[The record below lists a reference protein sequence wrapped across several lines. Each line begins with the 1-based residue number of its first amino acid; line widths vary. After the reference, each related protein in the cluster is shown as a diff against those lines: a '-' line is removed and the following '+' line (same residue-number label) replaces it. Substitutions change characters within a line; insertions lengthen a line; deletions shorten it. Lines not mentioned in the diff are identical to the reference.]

1 MRKTNS
7 FEKLNKISKD
17 NKGSVM
23 ITVLVAFLFVAV
35 LASII
40 LATVTV
46 NFKMRSIDRRTKD
59 EFYYAEKALNDL
71 YNGIGQECSEIMGE
85 TYNDVLSKYKK
96 SDDSTYMD
104 EEEAYKS
111 FKKAFV
117 TAFYKDIASNQ
128 ADKFS
133 AYVVKDTSK
142 KGSSDKASRAIVK
155 NYGTIKY
162 YNNSSRS
169 ESYTILSESDVSI
182 EKVGLIVIEGVKV
195 QSNPDA
201 KENVGYISEINT
213 DIVVEVPR
221 VSFFTTNNRAY
232 DYAILAN
239 DGIEL
244 KSNAIVKANGNVYG
258 GTLPFTKIAKNVS
271 SYKKAADYG
280 GITLN
285 DNSKFEI
292 NDAAYVVS
300 GGDITLNGGEF
311 SINQKNTMLN
321 NQIWFENIEVNK
333 PSVIKVNGDLFAAD
347 DLQINSGADGSTVVI
362 KGSYYVYNDGEQQM
376 TGAGGTEKLTTK
388 KAIITSLNDYE
399 KASDDKASADK
410 ASADKD
416 NISSRSSAIV
426 INAKEAKVDM
436 SELKTLLLCGN
447 AFINHMSKDKI
458 EPGSDIKSNRL
469 AETPPKTDYL
479 KLIINA
485 GKISDASVPESVALK
500 MTQDIILM
508 PTEFLKD
515 ANPRISNP
523 RICESR
529 DSDPFVSDEIPKRIP
544 SDWFGLSYIDPIKP
558 YTYVKLDADNSAMIY
573 AYCYLNFKDDE
584 SKTAYVK
591 AVIDGADTGA
601 QPTAYDIKTEMLDRM
616 EAYKDKLT
624 IKVGNASTRLY
635 ANGAVLNYEGN
646 NLTVTDPSSYTDS
659 NAFTSYSANLYK
671 RYRMLDT
678 YLDSMADVPL
688 SATDTKNIHKQD
700 LEDDADK
707 LPAGRFFWLWGLEN
721 AAGGAGTIKAAD
733 DTKAQEEL
741 KEFGSNFVY
750 IKSSSEVDLAS
761 ELTGTNPHK
770 AFVIVDGDAK
780 VSSDLTIQGFL
791 VCTGKLTIKDGKKL
805 NVTYDSTLLNKR
817 IEKELKKLID
827 NGGFHDDETAPGSNT
842 QMKNLLIY
850 YLLNEGR
857 SFYGGGGTYK
867 LPAKVDELTNAKMKD
882 HPDYR
887 EYKFIEGT
895 TSNSSLDLNTD
906 YINFVYFEN
915 WKKGQR

>member
-7 FEKLNKISKD
+7 FEKLNIISKD

-117 TAFYKDIASNQ
+117 TAFYKDIAQNQ

-133 AYVVKDTSK
+133 AYVVKDTTK
-142 KGSSDKASRAIVK
+142 KGSSDKASRAIIK
-155 NYGTIKY
+155 SYGTIKY

-169 ESYTILSESDVSI
+169 ESYTISSESDVNI

-201 KENVGYISEINT
+201 NENVGYISEINT

-244 KSNAIVKANGNVYG
+244 ESNAIIKANGNVYG
-258 GTLPFTKIAKNVS
+258 GTLPFTEIADNVS

-311 SINQKNTMLN
+311 SLNQNNTMLN
-321 NQIWFENIEVNK
+321 NQIWFENIEVNE

-347 DLQINSGADGSTVVI
+347 DLQINSGADGSTVII
-362 KGSYYVYNDGEQQM
+362 KGSYYGYNDGKQQM
-376 TGAGGTEKLTTK
+376 TGAGGTKKLTTK

-399 KASDDKASADK
+399 KASADY
-410 ASADKD
+410 D
-416 NISSRSSAIV
+416 NISSRSSSIV
-426 INAKEAKVDM
+426 INAKQANVDM
-436 SELKTLLLCGN
+436 SDLKTLLLCGN

-515 ANPRISNP
+515 TNP
-523 RICESR
+523 RICESGS
-529 DSDPFVSDEIPKRIP
+529 SDPFQADAVSIP

-573 AYCYLNFKDDE
+573 AYCYLNFKDDK

-827 NGGFHDDETAPGSNT
+827 NGGFHDETAPGSNT

-857 SFYGGGGTYK
+857 SFYGGGSTYK
-867 LPAKVDELTNAKMKD
+867 LPAKVDELSNAKMKD

>member
-117 TAFYKDIASNQ
+117 TAFYKDIALNQ

-169 ESYTILSESDVSI
+169 ESYTISSESDVNI

-244 KSNAIVKANGNVYG
+244 ESNAIIKANGNVYG
-258 GTLPFTKIAKNVS
+258 GTLPFTEIADNVS

-347 DLQINSGADGSTVVI
+347 DLQINSGADGATTVNI
-362 KGSYYVYNDGEQQM
+362 KGSYYGYNDGARQM
-376 TGAGGTEKLTTK
+376 TGEAGTKKLTTK
-388 KAIITSLNDYE
+388 KAIITSRNDYE
-399 KASDDKASADK
+399 KASADN
-410 ASADKD
+410 D
-416 NISSRSSAIV
+416 NISSRSSSIV
-426 INAKEAKVDM
+426 INAKQANVDM
-436 SELKTLLLCGN
+436 SDLKTLLLCGN

-458 EPGSDIKSNRL
+458 EPGSAIKNNR
-469 AETPPKTDYL
+469 KTEYL
-479 KLIINA
+479 DLIIDA

-515 ANPRISNP
+515 ANPRI
-523 RICESR
+523 CEAGN
-529 DSDPFVSDEIPKRIP
+529 SDPFKSDAIPTRIP
-544 SDWFGLSYIDPIKP
+544 SDWFGSKYIDSEKP

-827 NGGFHDDETAPGSNT
+827 NGGFHDETAPGSNT

-850 YLLNEGR
+850 YLLNESR
-857 SFYGGGGTYK
+857 SFYGSDDTYK
-867 LPAKVDELTNAKMKD
+867 LPAKVDELTNDKMKD
-882 HPDYR
+882 NPDYR
-887 EYKFIEGT
+887 EYKFSEGT

>member
-1 MRKTNS
+1 MSTTTS

-117 TAFYKDIASNQ
+117 TAFYKDIALKQ

-169 ESYTILSESDVSI
+169 ESYTISSESDVNI
-182 EKVGLIVIEGVKV
+182 EKIGFIVIEGVKV

-244 KSNAIVKANGNVYG
+244 ESNAIVKANGNVYG
-258 GTLPFTKIAKNVS
+258 GTLPFTEIADNVS

-311 SINQKNTMLN
+311 SINQNNTMLN
-321 NQIWFENIEVNK
+321 NQIWFENIEVNS
-333 PSVIKVNGDLFAAD
+333 PSVINVNGDLFAAD
-347 DLQINSGADGSTVVI
+347 DLQINSGADGATTVNI
-362 KGSYYVYNDGEQQM
+362 KGSYYGYNDGARQM
-376 TGAGGTEKLTTK
+376 TGEGGTNKLTTK
-388 KAIITSLNDYE
+388 KAIITSLHDYE
-399 KASDDKASADK
+399 KASADN
-410 ASADKD
+410 D
-416 NISSRSSAIV
+416 NISSRPSSIV
-426 INAKEAKVDM
+426 INAKQANVDM
-436 SELKTLLLCGN
+436 SDLKTLLLCGN

-485 GKISDASVPESVALK
+485 GKISDVSVPESVALK

-515 ANPRISNP
+515 TNP
-523 RICESR
+523 RICEAGNA
-529 DSDPFVSDEIPKRIP
+529 DPFISDAVSIP
-544 SDWFGLSYIDPIKP
+544 SDWFGYSYIDPANP
-558 YTYVKLDADNSAMIY
+558 YTYVKLDADNSAKIY

-635 ANGAVLNYEGN
+635 ANGAVLNYDGN
-646 NLTVTDPSSYTDS
+646 NLTVTDPSKYTDS

-688 SATDTKNIHKQD
+688 SATDNKNIDKQD
-700 LEDDADK
+700 IEDDADK

-761 ELTGTNPHK
+761 KLTGTNPHK
-770 AFVIVDGDAK
+770 AFVIVEGDAK

-827 NGGFHDDETAPGSNT
+827 NGGFHDETAPGSNT

-857 SFYGGGGTYK
+857 SFYGGGSTYN

-906 YINFVYFEN
+906 YINIVYFEN

>member
-117 TAFYKDIASNQ
+117 TAFYKDIAQNQ

-133 AYVVKDTSK
+133 AYVVKDTTK
-142 KGSSDKASRAIVK
+142 KGSSDKASRAIIK
-155 NYGTIKY
+155 SYGTIKY

-169 ESYTILSESDVSI
+169 ESYTISSESDANI

-201 KENVGYISEINT
+201 NENVGYISEINT

-244 KSNAIVKANGNVYG
+244 ESNAIVKANGNVYG
-258 GTLPFTKIAKNVS
+258 GTLPFTEIADNVS

-311 SINQKNTMLN
+311 SINQNNTMLN
-321 NQIWFENIEVNK
+321 NQIWFENIEVNE

-347 DLQINSGADGSTVVI
+347 DLQINSGADGSTVII
-362 KGSYYVYNDGEQQM
+362 KGSYYGYNDGKQQM
-376 TGAGGTEKLTTK
+376 TGAGGTKKLTTK

-399 KASDDKASADK
+399 KASADY
-410 ASADKD
+410 D
-416 NISSRSSAIV
+416 NISSRSSSIV
-426 INAKEAKVDM
+426 INAKQANVDM
-436 SELKTLLLCGN
+436 SDLKTLLLCGN

-479 KLIINA
+479 KLIIDA

-515 ANPRISNP
+515 TNP
-523 RICESR
+523 RICESGS
-529 DSDPFVSDEIPKRIP
+529 SDPFQADAVSIP
-544 SDWFGLSYIDPIKP
+544 SDWFGLSYIDPAKP

-827 NGGFHDDETAPGSNT
+827 NGGFHDETAPGSNT

-857 SFYGGGGTYK
+857 SFYGGGSTYK
-867 LPAKVDELTNAKMKD
+867 LPAKVDELSNAKMKD

>member
-117 TAFYKDIASNQ
+117 TAFYKDIAQNQ

-133 AYVVKDTSK
+133 AYVVKDTTK
-142 KGSSDKASRAIVK
+142 KGSSDKASRAIIK
-155 NYGTIKY
+155 SYGTIKY

-169 ESYTILSESDVSI
+169 ESYTISSESDVNI

-201 KENVGYISEINT
+201 SENVGYISEINT

-244 KSNAIVKANGNVYG
+244 ESNAIIKANGNVYG
-258 GTLPFTKIAKNVS
+258 GTLPFTEIAGNAGSYS
-271 SYKKAADYG
+271 SASDYG

-285 DNSKFEI
+285 ENSELEI

-311 SINQKNTMLN
+311 SLNQNNTMLN
-321 NQIWFENIEVNK
+321 NQIWFENIEVNE

-347 DLQINSGADGSTVVI
+347 DLQINSGADGSTVII
-362 KGSYYVYNDGEQQM
+362 KGSYYGYNDGARQM
-376 TGAGGTEKLTTK
+376 TGAGGTKKLTTK

-399 KASDDKASADK
+399 KASADY
-410 ASADKD
+410 D
-416 NISSRSSAIV
+416 NISSRSSSIV
-426 INAKEAKVDM
+426 INAKQANVDM
-436 SELKTLLLCGN
+436 SDLKTLLLCGN

-508 PTEFLKD
+508 PTQFLKD
-515 ANPRISNP
+515 TNP
-523 RICESR
+523 RICESGS
-529 DSDPFVSDEIPKRIP
+529 SDPFQADAVSIP

-827 NGGFHDDETAPGSNT
+827 NGGFHDETAPGSNT

-857 SFYGGGGTYK
+857 SFYGGGSTYK

>member
-117 TAFYKDIASNQ
+117 TAFYKDIAQNQ

-133 AYVVKDTSK
+133 AYVVKDTTK
-142 KGSSDKASRAIVK
+142 KGSSDKASRAIIK
-155 NYGTIKY
+155 SYGTIKY

-169 ESYTILSESDVSI
+169 ESYTISSESDVNI

-201 KENVGYISEINT
+201 SENVGYISEINT

-244 KSNAIVKANGNVYG
+244 ESNAIIKANGNVYG
-258 GTLPFTKIAKNVS
+258 GTLPFTEIAGNAGSYS
-271 SYKKAADYG
+271 SASDYG

-285 DNSKFEI
+285 ENSELEI

-311 SINQKNTMLN
+311 SLNQNNTMLN
-321 NQIWFENIEVNK
+321 NQIWFENIEVNE

-347 DLQINSGADGSTVVI
+347 DLQINSGADGSTVII
-362 KGSYYVYNDGEQQM
+362 KGSYYGYNDGKQQM
-376 TGAGGTEKLTTK
+376 TGAGGTKKLTTK

-399 KASDDKASADK
+399 KASADY
-410 ASADKD
+410 D
-416 NISSRSSAIV
+416 NISSRSSSIV
-426 INAKEAKVDM
+426 INAKQANVDM
-436 SELKTLLLCGN
+436 SDLKTLLLCGN

-508 PTEFLKD
+508 PTQFLKD
-515 ANPRISNP
+515 TNP
-523 RICESR
+523 RICESGS
-529 DSDPFVSDEIPKRIP
+529 SDPFQADAVSIP
-544 SDWFGLSYIDPIKP
+544 SDWFGLSYIDPAKP

-827 NGGFHDDETAPGSNT
+827 NGGFHDETAPGSNT

-867 LPAKVDELTNAKMKD
+867 LPAKVDELSNAKMKD

>member
-1 MRKTNS
+1 MRRTNS

-117 TAFYKDIASNQ
+117 TAFYKDIASKQ

-169 ESYTILSESDVSI
+169 ESYTISSESDVNI
-182 EKVGLIVIEGVKV
+182 EKIGFIVIEGVKV

-201 KENVGYISEINT
+201 NENVGYISEINT

-244 KSNAIVKANGNVYG
+244 ESNAIIKANGNVYG
-258 GTLPFTKIAKNVS
+258 GTLPFTEIADNVS

-300 GGDITLNGGEF
+300 GGDITLNGGEL

-321 NQIWFENIEVNK
+321 NQIWFENIEVNS
-333 PSVIKVNGDLFAAD
+333 PSVINVNGDLFAAD
-347 DLQINSGADGSTVVI
+347 DLQINSGADGSTVII
-362 KGSYYVYNDGEQQM
+362 KGSYYGYNDGKQQM
-376 TGAGGTEKLTTK
+376 TGVGGTNKLTTK
-388 KAIITSLNDYE
+388 KAIITSRNDYE
-399 KASDDKASADK
+399 KASADN
-410 ASADKD
+410 D

-458 EPGSDIKSNRL
+458 EPGSDIQNNRK

-515 ANPRISNP
+515 ANPRI
-523 RICESR
+523 CESGDSV
-529 DSDPFVSDEIPKRIP
+529 DSDPFKSDKISIPP
-544 SDWFGLSYIDPIKP
+544 NWFGYSYIDSTKP

-573 AYCYLNFKDDE
+573 AYCYLNFKDDK
-584 SKTAYVK
+584 SKTEYVK
-591 AVIDGADTGA
+591 AVIDSTDTGADTGA

-635 ANGAVLNYEGN
+635 ANSAVLNYEKN
-646 NLTVTDPSSYTDS
+646 NLTVTDPSTYTDS

-688 SATDTKNIHKQD
+688 SATDNKNIDKQD

-707 LPAGRFFWLWGLEN
+707 LPAGRFFWLWGLQN
-721 AAGGAGTIKAAD
+721 ASGGAGTIKAAD
-733 DTKAQEEL
+733 ATKAQEEL

-780 VSSDLTIQGFL
+780 VSSKLTIQGFL
-791 VCTGKLTIKDGKKL
+791 VCTGKLTIEDEL

-827 NGGFHDDETAPGSNT
+827 NGGFNDE
-842 QMKNLLIY
+842 MKNLLIY
-850 YLLNEGR
+850 YLLNESR
-857 SFYGGGGTYK
+857 SFYGGGDTYK
-867 LPAKVDELTNAKMKD
+867 LPAKVNDLTNDKMKD
-882 HPDYR
+882 NPDYR
-887 EYKFIEGT
+887 AYKFNKGT

>member
-1 MRKTNS
+1 MRKTPS
-7 FEKLNKISKD
+7 FGKSNTIIKD

-85 TYNDVLSKYKK
+85 TYNAVLSKYKK
-96 SDDSTYMD
+96 SDDSTYQD

-117 TAFYKDIASNQ
+117 TAFYKDIADKKE
-128 ADKFS
+128 DKFS
-133 AYVVKDTSK
+133 AYVVKDTTK
-142 KGSSDKASRAIVK
+142 KGSSDKASRAIIK
-155 NYGTIKY
+155 SYGTIKY

-169 ESYTILSESDVSI
+169 ESYSISSESDDKI

-201 KENVGYISEINT
+201 SENVGYISEINT

-244 KSNAIVKANGNVYG
+244 ESNASLIARGNVYG
-258 GTLPFTKIAKNVS
+258 GTTPFKKISDNAS
-271 SYKKAADYG
+271 SYSSASDYG

-285 DNSKFEI
+285 KDSTLVI

-300 GGDITLNGGEF
+300 GGDITLNGGTLK
-311 SINQKNTMLN
+311 INQDNTMLN
-321 NQIWFENIEVNK
+321 NQIWFENIEINSPSQVN
-333 PSVIKVNGDLFAAD
+333 INGDLFAAD
-347 DLQINSGADGSTVVI
+347 DLQINSTANGTNVTI
-362 KGSYYVYNDGEQQM
+362 KGSYYGYNDGLCQM
-376 TGAGGTEKLTTK
+376 TGEGSLTKLTTK
-388 KAIITSLNDYE
+388 KAIITSLSDYE
-399 KASDDKASADK
+399 KASAD
-410 ASADKD
+410 SD
-416 NISSRSSAIV
+416 NTASRSSSIV
-426 INAKEAKVDM
+426 INANKANVDM
-436 SELKTLLLCGN
+436 ENLKTLLLCGN
-447 AFINHMSKDKI
+447 AFINHESKKKI
-458 EPGSDIKSNRL
+458 EPGKDIKS
-469 AETPPKTDYL
+469 EYL
-479 KLIINA
+479 DLIINA

-508 PTEFLKD
+508 PTEFLKHT
-515 ANPRISNP
+515 NP
-523 RICESR
+523 RICVAGS
-529 DSDPFVSDEIPKRIP
+529 DDPFAADPVSIP
-544 SDWFGLSYIDPIKP
+544 SGWFGKAYLDPDEP
-558 YTYVKLDADNSAMIY
+558 YTYVKLSADSSMIY
-573 AYCYLNFKDDE
+573 AYCYLNFKDDAA
-584 SKTAYVK
+584 KAAYVN
-591 AVIDGADTGA
+591 AVVEGADTGKEPE
-601 QPTAYDIKTEMLDRM
+601 PTAADIKTEMLGRM
-616 EAYKDKLT
+616 DVYKDQLSV
-624 IKVGNASTRLY
+624 KVGKTDTRLY
-635 ANGAVLNYEGN
+635 ANGAVLNYERN
-646 NLTVTDPSSYTDS
+646 NLSVTDPSSYTNS
-659 NAFTSYSANLYK
+659 GAFASYSANLYK

-688 SATDTKNIHKQD
+688 SATDTKNIDKQD
-700 LEDDADK
+700 FEDDAGK
-707 LPAGRFFWLWGLEN
+707 LPAGRFFWLWGMDK
-721 AAGGAGTIKAAD
+721 AVGGSGSIKAAD
-733 DTKAQEEL
+733 ADAEKQ
-741 KEFGSNFVY
+741 EFGSNFIYV
-750 IKSSSEVDLAS
+750 KSESEVDLAS
-761 ELTGTNPHK
+761 ELSGSNPHR
-770 AFVIVDGDAK
+770 AFVIIDGDAK
-780 VSSDLTIQGFL
+780 VTSDVTIQGFL
-791 VCTGKLTIKDGKKL
+791 VCTGKLTVKKGKEL
-805 NVTYDSTLLNKR
+805 SVTYDSTLLNKR

-827 NGGFHDDETAPGSNT
+827 NAGFHDGTAPDENT
-842 QMKNLLIY
+842 AMKNLLIY

-857 SFYGGGGTYK
+857 SFYGGGSTYK
-867 LPAKVDELTNAKMKD
+867 LPCKIDDLTNAKMKD

-906 YINFVYFEN
+906 YSNFVYFEN

>member
-117 TAFYKDIASNQ
+117 TAFYKDIAQNQ

-133 AYVVKDTSK
+133 AYVVKDTTK
-142 KGSSDKASRAIVK
+142 KGSSDKASRAIIK
-155 NYGTIKY
+155 SYGTIKY

-169 ESYTILSESDVSI
+169 ESYTISSESDVNI

-201 KENVGYISEINT
+201 SENVGYISEINT

-244 KSNAIVKANGNVYG
+244 ESNAIIKANGNVYG
-258 GTLPFTKIAKNVS
+258 GTLPFTEIAGNAGSYS
-271 SYKKAADYG
+271 SASDYG

-285 DNSKFEI
+285 ENSELEI

-311 SINQKNTMLN
+311 SLNQNNTMLN
-321 NQIWFENIEVNK
+321 NQIWFENIEVNE

-347 DLQINSGADGSTVVI
+347 DLQINSGADGATTVNI
-362 KGSYYVYNDGEQQM
+362 KGSYYGYNDGARQM
-376 TGAGGTEKLTTK
+376 TGEAGTKKLTTK
-388 KAIITSLNDYE
+388 KAIITSRNDYE
-399 KASDDKASADK
+399 KASLDS
-410 ASADKD
+410 D
-416 NISSRSSAIV
+416 NTASRSSSIV
-426 INAKEAKVDM
+426 INAKQANVDM
-436 SELKTLLLCGN
+436 SDLKTLLLCGN

-479 KLIINA
+479 KLIIDA

-544 SDWFGLSYIDPIKP
+544 SDWFGSKYIDPKKP

-733 DTKAQEEL
+733 ATKAQEEL

-827 NGGFHDDETAPGSNT
+827 NGGFNDE
-842 QMKNLLIY
+842 MKNLLIY
-850 YLLNEGR
+850 YLLNESR
-857 SFYGGGGTYK
+857 SFYGGGDTYK
-867 LPAKVDELTNAKMKD
+867 LPAKVNDLTNDKMKD
-882 HPDYR
+882 NPDYR
-887 EYKFIEGT
+887 AYKFNKGT

>member
-7 FEKLNKISKD
+7 FEKLNIISKD

-96 SDDSTYMD
+96 SDDSTYKD

-133 AYVVKDTSK
+133 AYVVKDTTK

-169 ESYTILSESDVSI
+169 ESYTISSESDVNI
-182 EKVGLIVIEGVKV
+182 EKIGFIVIEGVKV

-201 KENVGYISEINT
+201 NENVGYISEINT

-244 KSNAIVKANGNVYG
+244 ESNAIVKANGNVYG
-258 GTLPFTKIAKNVS
+258 GTLPFTEIADNVS

-311 SINQKNTMLN
+311 SLNQNNTMLN
-321 NQIWFENIEVNK
+321 NQIWFENIEVNE

-347 DLQINSGADGSTVVI
+347 DLQINSGADGSTVII
-362 KGSYYVYNDGEQQM
+362 KGSYYGYNDGKQQM
-376 TGAGGTEKLTTK
+376 TGAGGTKKLTTK

-399 KASDDKASADK
+399 KASADY
-410 ASADKD
+410 D
-416 NISSRSSAIV
+416 NISSRSSSIV
-426 INAKEAKVDM
+426 INAKQANVDM
-436 SELKTLLLCGN
+436 SDLKTLLLCGN

-508 PTEFLKD
+508 PTQFLKD
-515 ANPRISNP
+515 TNP
-523 RICESR
+523 RICESGS
-529 DSDPFVSDEIPKRIP
+529 SDPFQADAVSIP
-544 SDWFGLSYIDPIKP
+544 SDWFGLSYIDPAKP

-761 ELTGTNPHK
+761 ELTGANPHK

-827 NGGFHDDETAPGSNT
+827 NGGFHDETAPGSNT

>member
-117 TAFYKDIASNQ
+117 TAFYKDIAQNQ

-169 ESYTILSESDVSI
+169 ESYTISSESDANI

-201 KENVGYISEINT
+201 NENVGYISEINT

-244 KSNAIVKANGNVYG
+244 ESNAIVKANGNVYG
-258 GTLPFTKIAKNVS
+258 GTLPFTEIADNVS
-271 SYKKAADYG
+271 SYEKAADYG

-300 GGDITLNGGEF
+300 GGDITLNGGEL
-311 SINQKNTMLN
+311 SINQNNTMLN
-321 NQIWFENIEVNK
+321 NQIWFENIEVNS
-333 PSVIKVNGDLFAAD
+333 PSEIKVNGDLFAAD
-347 DLQINSGADGSTVVI
+347 DLQINSGADGSTVII
-362 KGSYYVYNDGEQQM
+362 KGSYYGYNDGKQQM
-376 TGAGGTEKLTTK
+376 TGEGGTK
-388 KAIITSLNDYE
+388 
-399 KASDDKASADK
+399 KASADY
-410 ASADKD
+410 D

-458 EPGSDIKSNRL
+458 EPGSDIQNNRK

-515 ANPRISNP
+515 ANPRI
-523 RICESR
+523 CESG
-529 DSDPFVSDEIPKRIP
+529 DSDPFKSDKISIPP
-544 SDWFGLSYIDPIKP
+544 NWFGYSYIDSTKP

-573 AYCYLNFKDDE
+573 AYCYLNFKDDK
-584 SKTAYVK
+584 SKTEYVK
-591 AVIDGADTGA
+591 AVIDSTDTGADTGA

-688 SATDTKNIHKQD
+688 SATDNKNIDKQD

-707 LPAGRFFWLWGLEN
+707 LPAGRFFWLWGLQN
-721 AAGGAGTIKAAD
+721 ASGGAGTIKAAD
-733 DTKAQEEL
+733 ATKAQEEL

-761 ELTGTNPHK
+761 KLTGTNPHK

-827 NGGFHDDETAPGSNT
+827 NGGFHDETAPGSNT

-857 SFYGGGGTYK
+857 SFYGGGSTYK

>member
-1 MRKTNS
+1 MRRTNS
-7 FEKLNKISKD
+7 FEKLNKIGKD

-155 NYGTIKY
+155 KYGTIKY

-169 ESYTILSESDVSI
+169 ESYTISSESDANI
-182 EKVGLIVIEGVKV
+182 EKIGFIVIEGVKV

-201 KENVGYISEINT
+201 NENVGYISEINT

-244 KSNAIVKANGNVYG
+244 ESNAIVKANGNVYG
-258 GTLPFTKIAKNVS
+258 GTLPFTEIADNVS

-311 SINQKNTMLN
+311 SLNQNNTMLN

-347 DLQINSGADGSTVVI
+347 DLQINSGADGATTVNI
-362 KGSYYVYNDGEQQM
+362 KGSYYGYNDGARQM
-376 TGAGGTEKLTTK
+376 TGEAGTKKLTTK
-388 KAIITSLNDYE
+388 KAIITSRNDYE
-399 KASDDKASADK
+399 KASADN
-410 ASADKD
+410 D
-416 NISSRSSAIV
+416 NISSRSSSIV
-426 INAKEAKVDM
+426 INAKQANVDM
-436 SELKTLLLCGN
+436 SDLKTLLLCGN

-458 EPGSDIKSNRL
+458 EPGSDIQNNRK

-479 KLIINA
+479 KLIIDA

-515 ANPRISNP
+515 TNP
-523 RICESR
+523 RICESGS
-529 DSDPFVSDEIPKRIP
+529 SDPFQADAVSIP
-544 SDWFGLSYIDPIKP
+544 SDWFGLSYIDPAKP

-601 QPTAYDIKTEMLDRM
+601 QPTAYDIKSEMLDRM

-688 SATDTKNIHKQD
+688 SATDTKNIDKQD
-700 LEDDADK
+700 FEDDADK

-733 DTKAQEEL
+733 ATKAQEEL

-750 IKSSSEVDLAS
+750 IKSSSQVDLAS
-761 ELTGTNPHK
+761 ELTGANPHK

-780 VSSDLTIQGFL
+780 VSSKLTIQGFL
-791 VCTGKLTIKDGKKL
+791 VCTGKLIIEDEL

-827 NGGFHDDETAPGSNT
+827 NGGFHDETAPASNT

-850 YLLNEGR
+850 YLLNESR
-857 SFYGGGGTYK
+857 SFYGGGDTYK
-867 LPAKVDELTNAKMKD
+867 LPAKVNDLTNVEM
-882 HPDYR
+882 YR
-887 EYKFIEGT
+887 EYKFSEGT

>member
-117 TAFYKDIASNQ
+117 TAFYKDIALNQ

-133 AYVVKDTSK
+133 AYVVKDTFK

-155 NYGTIKY
+155 KYGTIKY

-169 ESYTILSESDVSI
+169 ESYTISSESDVSI
-182 EKVGLIVIEGVKV
+182 EKIGFIVIEGVKV

-201 KENVGYISEINT
+201 NENVGYISEINT

-244 KSNAIVKANGNVYG
+244 ESNAIVKANGNVYG
-258 GTLPFTKIAKNVS
+258 GTLPFTEIADNVS

-347 DLQINSGADGSTVVI
+347 DLQINSGADGSTVII
-362 KGSYYVYNDGEQQM
+362 KGSYYGYNDGKQQM
-376 TGAGGTEKLTTK
+376 TVEDDTEKLTMTTK

-399 KASDDKASADK
+399 KASADN
-410 ASADKD
+410 D

-426 INAKEAKVDM
+426 INAKKANVDM
-436 SELKTLLLCGN
+436 SDLKTLLLCGN

-458 EPGSDIKSNRL
+458 EPGSDIQNNRK

-515 ANPRISNP
+515 TNP
-523 RICESR
+523 RICEAGNA
-529 DSDPFVSDEIPKRIP
+529 DPFISDAVSIP
-544 SDWFGLSYIDPIKP
+544 SDWFGYSYIDSAKP

-591 AVIDGADTGA
+591 AVIDGADTGT
-601 QPTAYDIKTEMLDRM
+601 QPTAYDIKTQMLDRM

-721 AAGGAGTIKAAD
+721 ASGGAGTIKAAD

-827 NGGFHDDETAPGSNT
+827 NGGFHDETAPGSND

-857 SFYGGGGTYK
+857 SFYGGGDTYK
-867 LPAKVDELTNAKMKD
+867 LPAKVNDLTNEKMKD
-882 HPDYR
+882 NPDYR
-887 EYKFIEGT
+887 EYKLKKGT

>member
-117 TAFYKDIASNQ
+117 TAFYKDIALNQ

-169 ESYTILSESDVSI
+169 ESYTISSESDVNI
-182 EKVGLIVIEGVKV
+182 EKIGFIVIEGVKV

-201 KENVGYISEINT
+201 NENVGYISEINT

-244 KSNAIVKANGNVYG
+244 ESNAIVKANGNVYG
-258 GTLPFTKIAKNVS
+258 GTLPFTEIADKIEDDKN

-285 DNSKFEI
+285 NNSEFYI

-300 GGDITLNGGEF
+300 GGDITLNGGKF
-311 SINQKNTMLN
+311 FVNQDNTMLN
-321 NQIWFENIEVNK
+321 NQIWFENIEVNS
-333 PSVIKVNGDLFAAD
+333 PSEIKVNGDLFAAD
-347 DLQINSGADGSTVVI
+347 DLQINSGADGSTVII
-362 KGSYYVYNDGEQQM
+362 KGSYYGYNDGKQQM
-376 TGAGGTEKLTTK
+376 TGGGGTKKLTTK

-399 KASDDKASADK
+399 KASADN
-410 ASADKD
+410 D
-416 NISSRSSAIV
+416 NISSRSSSIV
-426 INAKEAKVDM
+426 INAKQADVDM
-436 SELKTLLLCGN
+436 SDLKTLLLCGN

-458 EPGSDIKSNRL
+458 EPGSDIQNNRK

-508 PTEFLKD
+508 PTQFLKD
-515 ANPRISNP
+515 TNP
-523 RICESR
+523 RICEAGN
-529 DSDPFVSDEIPKRIP
+529 SDPFQSDLVSIP
-544 SDWFGLSYIDPIKP
+544 SDWFGYSYIDSAKP

-601 QPTAYDIKTEMLDRM
+601 QPTAYDIKSEMLDRM

-827 NGGFHDDETAPGSNT
+827 NGGFHDETAPGSND

>member
-117 TAFYKDIASNQ
+117 TAFYKDIAQNQ

-169 ESYTILSESDVSI
+169 ESYTISSESDVII
-182 EKVGLIVIEGVKV
+182 EKIGFIVIEGVKV

-201 KENVGYISEINT
+201 NENVGYISEINT

-244 KSNAIVKANGNVYG
+244 ESNAIVKANGNVYG
-258 GTLPFTKIAKNVS
+258 GTLPFTEIADNVS

-285 DNSKFEI
+285 ENSTFEI

-300 GGDITLNGGEF
+300 GGDITLNGGEL

-333 PSVIKVNGDLFAAD
+333 PSVINVNGDLFAAD
-347 DLQINSGADGSTVVI
+347 DLQINSGADGSTAVI
-362 KGSYYVYNDGEQQM
+362 KGSYYGYNDGERQM
-376 TGAGGTEKLTTK
+376 TGEAGTKKLTTK
-388 KAIITSLNDYE
+388 KAIITSRNDYE
-399 KASDDKASADK
+399 K

-416 NISSRSSAIV
+416 NISSRSSSIV
-426 INAKEAKVDM
+426 INANQANVDM
-436 SELKTLLLCGN
+436 SDLKTLLLCGN

-515 ANPRISNP
+515 TNP
-523 RICESR
+523 RICEAGN
-529 DSDPFVSDEIPKRIP
+529 SDPFQSDSVSIP
-544 SDWFGLSYIDPIKP
+544 SDWFGYSYIDSATP

-688 SATDTKNIHKQD
+688 SATDTKNIDKQD

-707 LPAGRFFWLWGLEN
+707 LPAGRFFWLWGLKD
-721 AAGGAGTIKAAD
+721 AADGAGAIKAAD
-733 DTKAQEEL
+733 AEEEL

-750 IKSSSEVDLAS
+750 IKGSSEVDLAS
-761 ELTGTNPHK
+761 KLTGTNPHK

-827 NGGFHDDETAPGSNT
+827 NGGFNDETAPGSNT

>member
-1 MRKTNS
+1 MRRTNS

-117 TAFYKDIASNQ
+117 TAFYKDIAQNQ

-133 AYVVKDTSK
+133 AYVVKDTTK
-142 KGSSDKASRAIVK
+142 KGSSDKASRAIIK
-155 NYGTIKY
+155 SYGTIKY

-169 ESYTILSESDVSI
+169 ESYTISSESDVNI

-201 KENVGYISEINT
+201 SENVGYISEINT

-244 KSNAIVKANGNVYG
+244 ESNAIIKANGNVYG
-258 GTLPFTKIAKNVS
+258 GTLPFTEIAGNAGSYS
-271 SYKKAADYG
+271 SASDYG

-285 DNSKFEI
+285 ENSELEI

-311 SINQKNTMLN
+311 SLNQNNTMLN
-321 NQIWFENIEVNK
+321 NQIWFENIEVNE

-347 DLQINSGADGSTVVI
+347 DLQINSGADGSTVII
-362 KGSYYVYNDGEQQM
+362 KGSYYGYNDGKQQM
-376 TGAGGTEKLTTK
+376 TGAGGTKKLTTK

-399 KASDDKASADK
+399 KASADY
-410 ASADKD
+410 D
-416 NISSRSSAIV
+416 NISSRSSSIV
-426 INAKEAKVDM
+426 INAKQANVDM
-436 SELKTLLLCGN
+436 SDLKTLLLCGN

-508 PTEFLKD
+508 PTQFLKD
-515 ANPRISNP
+515 TNP
-523 RICESR
+523 RICESGS
-529 DSDPFVSDEIPKRIP
+529 SDPFQADAVSIP
-544 SDWFGLSYIDPIKP
+544 SDWFGLSYIDPAKP

-827 NGGFHDDETAPGSNT
+827 NGGFHDETAPGSNT

-857 SFYGGGGTYK
+857 SFYGGGSTYK
-867 LPAKVDELTNAKMKD
+867 LPAKVDELSNAKMKD

>member
-117 TAFYKDIASNQ
+117 TAFYKDIALNQ

-155 NYGTIKY
+155 KYGTIKY

-169 ESYTILSESDVSI
+169 ESYTISSESDVSI

-201 KENVGYISEINT
+201 NENVGYISEINT

-244 KSNAIVKANGNVYG
+244 ESNAIVKANGNVYG
-258 GTLPFTKIAKNVS
+258 GTVPFTEIAGNVS
-271 SYKKAADYG
+271 EYPNASKYG

-285 DNSKFEI
+285 NNSEFYI

-300 GGDITLNGGEF
+300 GGDITLNGGKF
-311 SINQKNTMLN
+311 SINQNNTMLN

-347 DLQINSGADGSTVVI
+347 DLQINSGADGATTVNI
-362 KGSYYVYNDGEQQM
+362 KGSYYGYNDGARQM
-376 TGAGGTEKLTTK
+376 TGEGGTKKLTTK

-399 KASDDKASADK
+399 KASADG
-410 ASADKD
+410 D
-416 NISSRSSAIV
+416 NISSRSSSIV
-426 INAKEAKVDM
+426 INAKQANVDM
-436 SELKTLLLCGN
+436 SDLKTLLLCGN

-458 EPGSDIKSNRL
+458 EPGSDIQNNRK

-515 ANPRISNP
+515 TNP
-523 RICESR
+523 RICEAGNA
-529 DSDPFVSDEIPKRIP
+529 DPFISDAVSIP
-544 SDWFGLSYIDPIKP
+544 SDWFGYSYIDSAKP

-707 LPAGRFFWLWGLEN
+707 LPAGRFFWLWGLQN
-721 AAGGAGTIKAAD
+721 ASGGAGTIKAAD

-761 ELTGTNPHK
+761 EITGTNPHK

-827 NGGFHDDETAPGSNT
+827 NGGFHDETAPGSNT

-850 YLLNEGR
+850 YLLNESR
-857 SFYGGGGTYK
+857 SFYGSGDTYK
-867 LPAKVDELTNAKMKD
+867 LPAKVDELSNAKMKD

>member
-71 YNGIGQECSEIMGE
+71 YNGLGMDCSEIMGE

-117 TAFYKDIASNQ
+117 TAFYKDIASKQ

-169 ESYTILSESDVSI
+169 ESYTISSESDVNI

-201 KENVGYISEINT
+201 SENVGYISEINT

-244 KSNAIVKANGNVYG
+244 ESNAIIKANGNVYG
-258 GTLPFTKIAKNVS
+258 GTLPFTEIAGNAGSYS
-271 SYKKAADYG
+271 SASDYG

-285 DNSKFEI
+285 ENSELEI

-311 SINQKNTMLN
+311 SLNQNNTMLN
-321 NQIWFENIEVNK
+321 NQIWFENIEVNE

-347 DLQINSGADGSTVVI
+347 DLQINSGADGSTVII
-362 KGSYYVYNDGEQQM
+362 KGSYYGYNDGARQM
-376 TGAGGTEKLTTK
+376 TGAGGTKKLTTK

-399 KASDDKASADK
+399 KASADY
-410 ASADKD
+410 D
-416 NISSRSSAIV
+416 NISSRSSSIV
-426 INAKEAKVDM
+426 INAKQANVDM
-436 SELKTLLLCGN
+436 SDLKTLLLCGN

-508 PTEFLKD
+508 PTQFLKD
-515 ANPRISNP
+515 TNP
-523 RICESR
+523 RICESGS
-529 DSDPFVSDEIPKRIP
+529 SDPFQADAVSIP
-544 SDWFGLSYIDPIKP
+544 SDWFGLSYIDPAKP

-827 NGGFHDDETAPGSNT
+827 NGGFHDETAPGFNT

-857 SFYGGGGTYK
+857 SFYGGGSTYK
-867 LPAKVDELTNAKMKD
+867 LPAKVDELSNAKMKD

>member
-117 TAFYKDIASNQ
+117 TAFYKDIALNQ

-155 NYGTIKY
+155 KYGTIKY

-169 ESYTILSESDVSI
+169 ESYTISSESDVNI

-244 KSNAIVKANGNVYG
+244 ESNAIIKANGNVYG
-258 GTLPFTKIAKNVS
+258 GTLPFTEIADNVS

-311 SINQKNTMLN
+311 SINQNNTMLN
-321 NQIWFENIEVNK
+321 NQIWFENIEVNS

-347 DLQINSGADGSTVVI
+347 DLQINSGADGATTVNI
-362 KGSYYVYNDGEQQM
+362 KGSYYGYNDGARQM
-376 TGAGGTEKLTTK
+376 TGEAGTKKLTTK
-388 KAIITSLNDYE
+388 KAIITSRNDYE
-399 KASDDKASADK
+399 KASADN
-410 ASADKD
+410 D
-416 NISSRSSAIV
+416 NISSRSSSIV
-426 INAKEAKVDM
+426 INAKQADVDM
-436 SELKTLLLCGN
+436 SDLKTLLLCGN

-508 PTEFLKD
+508 PTQFLKD
-515 ANPRISNP
+515 TNP
-523 RICESR
+523 RICEAGN
-529 DSDPFVSDEIPKRIP
+529 SDPFQSDSVSIP
-544 SDWFGLSYIDPIKP
+544 SDWFGYSYIDSAKP

-584 SKTAYVK
+584 SKAAYVK

-601 QPTAYDIKTEMLDRM
+601 QPTAYDIKSEMLDRM

-721 AAGGAGTIKAAD
+721 AAGGASTIKAAD

-761 ELTGTNPHK
+761 KLTGTNPHK

-827 NGGFHDDETAPGSNT
+827 NGGFHDETAPGSND
-842 QMKNLLIY
+842 QMKNLLTY

>member
-117 TAFYKDIASNQ
+117 TAFYKDIAQNQ

-169 ESYTILSESDVSI
+169 ESYTISSESDANI

-201 KENVGYISEINT
+201 NENVGYISEINT

-244 KSNAIVKANGNVYG
+244 ESNAIVKANGNVYG
-258 GTLPFTKIAKNVS
+258 GTLPFTEIADNVS

-311 SINQKNTMLN
+311 SLNQNNTMLN

-347 DLQINSGADGSTVVI
+347 DLQINSGADGATVII
-362 KGSYYVYNDGEQQM
+362 KGSYYGYNDGKQQM
-376 TGAGGTEKLTTK
+376 TGAGGTKKLTTK

-399 KASDDKASADK
+399 KASTDG
-410 ASADKD
+410 D
-416 NISSRSSAIV
+416 NISSRSSSIV
-426 INAKEAKVDM
+426 INAKQANVDM
-436 SELKTLLLCGN
+436 SDLKTLLLCGN

-515 ANPRISNP
+515 TNP
-523 RICESR
+523 RICESGS
-529 DSDPFVSDEIPKRIP
+529 SDPFQADAVSIP
-544 SDWFGLSYIDPIKP
+544 SDWFGLSYIDPAKP

-688 SATDTKNIHKQD
+688 SATDTKNIDKQD

-827 NGGFHDDETAPGSNT
+827 NGGFHDETAPGSNT

-857 SFYGGGGTYK
+857 SFYGGGSTYK
-867 LPAKVDELTNAKMKD
+867 LPAKVDELSNAKMKD

>member
-1 MRKTNS
+1 MRRTNS
-7 FEKLNKISKD
+7 FEKLNIISKD

-117 TAFYKDIASNQ
+117 TAFYKDIALNQ

-155 NYGTIKY
+155 KYGTIKY

-169 ESYTILSESDVSI
+169 ESYTISSESDVSI

-201 KENVGYISEINT
+201 NENVGYISEINT

-244 KSNAIVKANGNVYG
+244 ESNAIVKANGNVYG
-258 GTLPFTKIAKNVS
+258 GTLPFTEIADNVS

-311 SINQKNTMLN
+311 SINQNNTMLN

-347 DLQINSGADGSTVVI
+347 DLQINSGADGATTVNI
-362 KGSYYVYNDGEQQM
+362 KGSYYGYNDGARQM
-376 TGAGGTEKLTTK
+376 TGEAGTKKLTTK

-399 KASDDKASADK
+399 KASADN
-410 ASADKD
+410 D
-416 NISSRSSAIV
+416 NISSRSSSIV
-426 INAKEAKVDM
+426 INAKQANVDM
-436 SELKTLLLCGN
+436 SDLKTLLLCGN

-469 AETPPKTDYL
+469 AETPPKTEFL
-479 KLIINA
+479 NLIINA

-515 ANPRISNP
+515 TNP
-523 RICESR
+523 RICEAGNA
-529 DSDPFVSDEIPKRIP
+529 DPFISDAVSIP
-544 SDWFGLSYIDPIKP
+544 SDWFGYSYIDPAKP

-591 AVIDGADTGA
+591 AVIDGADTGV

-721 AAGGAGTIKAAD
+721 ASGGAGTIKAAD
-733 DTKAQEEL
+733 ATKAQEEL

-750 IKSSSEVDLAS
+750 IKSASEVDLAS
-761 ELTGTNPHK
+761 KLTGTNPHK

-827 NGGFHDDETAPGSNT
+827 NGGFHDETAPGSND

-867 LPAKVDELTNAKMKD
+867 LPAKVDELSNAKMKD

>member
-7 FEKLNKISKD
+7 FEKLNIISKD

-117 TAFYKDIASNQ
+117 TAFYKDIAQKQ
-128 ADKFS
+128 AKKFS
-133 AYVVKDTSK
+133 EYVVKDTFK

-169 ESYTILSESDVSI
+169 ESYTISSESDVSI

-195 QSNPDA
+195 QSNPVA
-201 KENVGYISEINT
+201 NENVGYISEINT

-244 KSNAIVKANGNVYG
+244 ESNAIVKANGNVYG
-258 GTLPFTKIAKNVS
+258 GTLPFTEIADNVS

-285 DNSKFEI
+285 ENSKFEI

-311 SINQKNTMLN
+311 SINQNNTMLN

-347 DLQINSGADGSTVVI
+347 DLQINSGADGATTVNI
-362 KGSYYVYNDGEQQM
+362 KGSYYGYNDGARQM
-376 TGAGGTEKLTTK
+376 TGEGGTKKLTTK

-399 KASDDKASADK
+399 KASADN
-410 ASADKD
+410 D
-416 NISSRSSAIV
+416 NISSRSSSIV
-426 INAKEAKVDM
+426 INAKQANVDM
-436 SELKTLLLCGN
+436 SDLKTLLLCGN

-515 ANPRISNP
+515 TNP
-523 RICESR
+523 RICESGS
-529 DSDPFVSDEIPKRIP
+529 SDPFQADAVSIP
-544 SDWFGLSYIDPIKP
+544 SDWFGLSYIDSAKP

>member
-7 FEKLNKISKD
+7 FEKLNIISKD

-117 TAFYKDIASNQ
+117 TAFYKDIAQNQ

-133 AYVVKDTSK
+133 AYVVKDTTK
-142 KGSSDKASRAIVK
+142 KGSSDKASRAIIK
-155 NYGTIKY
+155 SYGTIKY

-169 ESYTILSESDVSI
+169 ESYTISSESDVNI

-201 KENVGYISEINT
+201 SENVGYISEINT

-244 KSNAIVKANGNVYG
+244 ESNAIIKANGNVYG
-258 GTLPFTKIAKNVS
+258 GTLPFTEIAGNAGSYS
-271 SYKKAADYG
+271 SASDYG

-285 DNSKFEI
+285 ENSELEI

-311 SINQKNTMLN
+311 SLNQNNTMLN
-321 NQIWFENIEVNK
+321 NQIWFENIEVNE

-347 DLQINSGADGSTVVI
+347 DLQINSGADGSTVII
-362 KGSYYVYNDGEQQM
+362 KGSYYGYNDGKQQM
-376 TGAGGTEKLTTK
+376 TGAGGTKKLTTK

-399 KASDDKASADK
+399 KASADY
-410 ASADKD
+410 D
-416 NISSRSSAIV
+416 NISSRSSSIV
-426 INAKEAKVDM
+426 INAKQANVDM
-436 SELKTLLLCGN
+436 SDLKTLLLCGN

-508 PTEFLKD
+508 PTQFLKD
-515 ANPRISNP
+515 PNP
-523 RICESR
+523 RICESGS
-529 DSDPFVSDEIPKRIP
+529 SDPFQADAVSIP
-544 SDWFGLSYIDPIKP
+544 SDWFGLSYIDPAKP

-761 ELTGTNPHK
+761 ELTGANPHK

-827 NGGFHDDETAPGSNT
+827 NGGFHDETAPGSNT

>member
-1 MRKTNS
+1 MRKTPS
-7 FEKLNKISKD
+7 FGKSNTIIKD

-96 SDDSTYMD
+96 SDDSTYQD

-117 TAFYKDIASNQ
+117 TAFYKDIADKKE
-128 ADKFS
+128 DKFS
-133 AYVVKDTSK
+133 AYVVKDTTK

-169 ESYTILSESDVSI
+169 ESYTISSESDVNI

-201 KENVGYISEINT
+201 SENVGYISEINT

-244 KSNAIVKANGNVYG
+244 ESNASLIARGNVYG
-258 GTLPFTKIAKNVS
+258 GTTPFKKISDNAS
-271 SYKKAADYG
+271 SYSSASDYG

-285 DNSKFEI
+285 KDSTLVI

-300 GGDITLNGGEF
+300 GGDITLNGGTLK
-311 SINQKNTMLN
+311 INQDNTMLN
-321 NQIWFENIEVNK
+321 NQIWFENIEINSPSQVN
-333 PSVIKVNGDLFAAD
+333 INGDLFAAD
-347 DLQINSGADGSTVVI
+347 DLQINSTANGTNVTI
-362 KGSYYVYNDGEQQM
+362 KGSYYGYNDGLCQM
-376 TGAGGTEKLTTK
+376 TGEGSLTKLTTK
-388 KAIITSLNDYE
+388 KAIITSLSDYE
-399 KASDDKASADK
+399 KASAD
-410 ASADKD
+410 SD
-416 NISSRSSAIV
+416 NTASRSSSIV
-426 INAKEAKVDM
+426 INANKANVDM
-436 SELKTLLLCGN
+436 ENLKTLLLCGN
-447 AFINHMSKDKI
+447 AFINHESKKKI
-458 EPGSDIKSNRL
+458 EPGKDIKS
-469 AETPPKTDYL
+469 EYL
-479 KLIINA
+479 DLIINA

-508 PTEFLKD
+508 PTEFLKHT
-515 ANPRISNP
+515 NP
-523 RICESR
+523 RICVAGS
-529 DSDPFVSDEIPKRIP
+529 DDPFAADPVSIP
-544 SDWFGLSYIDPIKP
+544 SGWFGKAYLDPDEP
-558 YTYVKLDADNSAMIY
+558 YTYVKLSADNKAMIY
-573 AYCYLNFKDDE
+573 AYCYLNFKDDAA
-584 SKTAYVK
+584 KAAYVN
-591 AVIDGADTGA
+591 AVVEGADTGKEPE
-601 QPTAYDIKTEMLDRM
+601 PTAADIKTEMLGRM
-616 EAYKDKLT
+616 DVYKDQLSV
-624 IKVGNASTRLY
+624 KVGKTDTRLY
-635 ANGAVLNYEGN
+635 ANGAVLNYERN
-646 NLTVTDPSSYTDS
+646 NLSVTDPSSYTNS
-659 NAFTSYSANLYK
+659 GAFASYSANLYK

-678 YLDSMADVPL
+678 YLDSMADIPL

-700 LEDDADK
+700 FEDDAGK
-707 LPAGRFFWLWGLEN
+707 LPAGRFFWLWGMDK
-721 AAGGAGTIKAAD
+721 AVGGSGSIKAAD
-733 DTKAQEEL
+733 ADAEKQ
-741 KEFGSNFVY
+741 EFGSNFIYV
-750 IKSSSEVDLAS
+750 KSESEVDLAS
-761 ELTGTNPHK
+761 ELSGSNPHR
-770 AFVIVDGDAK
+770 AFVIIDGDAK
-780 VSSDLTIQGFL
+780 VTSDVTIQGFL
-791 VCTGKLTIKDGKKL
+791 VCTGKLTVKKGKEL
-805 NVTYDSTLLNKR
+805 SVTYDSTLLNKR

-827 NGGFHDDETAPGSNT
+827 NAGFHDGTAPDENT
-842 QMKNLLIY
+842 AMKNLLIY

-857 SFYGGGGTYK
+857 SFYGGGSTYK
-867 LPAKVDELTNAKMKD
+867 LPCKIDDLTNAKMKD

-906 YINFVYFEN
+906 YSNFVYFEN

>member
-1 MRKTNS
+1 MRRTNS

-85 TYNDVLSKYKK
+85 AYNDVLSEYKK
-96 SDDSTYMD
+96 TDDSTYMD

-117 TAFYKDIASNQ
+117 TAFYNDIAQKQ
-128 ADKFS
+128 AKKFS

-155 NYGTIKY
+155 DYGTIRY
-162 YNNSSRS
+162 YNNSSSRN
-169 ESYTILSESDVSI
+169 EIKILSVSDEKI
-182 EKVGLIVIEGVKV
+182 EKIGCIVIEGVKV

-244 KSNAIVKANGNVYG
+244 ESNASVKANGNVYG
-258 GTLPFTKIAKNVS
+258 GTLPFTEIADNVS

-300 GGDITLNGGEF
+300 GGDITLNGEKNGGKF
-311 SINQKNTMLN
+311 FVNQNNTMLN
-321 NQIWFENIEVNK
+321 NQIWFENIEVNS
-333 PSVIKVNGDLFAAD
+333 PSEIKVNGDLFAAD
-347 DLQINSGADGSTVVI
+347 DLQINSGADGATTVNI
-362 KGSYYVYNDGEQQM
+362 KGSYYGYNDGARQM
-376 TGAGGTEKLTTK
+376 TGEAGTKKLTTK
-388 KAIITSLNDYE
+388 KAIITSRNDYE
-399 KASDDKASADK
+399 KASADN
-410 ASADKD
+410 D
-416 NISSRSSAIV
+416 NISSRSSSIV
-426 INAKEAKVDM
+426 INAKQANVDM
-436 SELKTLLLCGN
+436 SDLKTLLLCGN

-458 EPGSDIKSNRL
+458 EPGSDIQNNRK

-508 PTEFLKD
+508 PTQFLKD
-515 ANPRISNP
+515 TNP
-523 RICESR
+523 RICEAGNA
-529 DSDPFVSDEIPKRIP
+529 DPFISDAVSIP
-544 SDWFGLSYIDPIKP
+544 SDWFGYSYIDSAKP

-635 ANGAVLNYEGN
+635 ANGAVLNYEEN
-646 NLTVTDPSSYTDS
+646 NLTVTDPSTYTDS

-721 AAGGAGTIKAAD
+721 AAGGAGIIKAAD
-733 DTKAQEEL
+733 ATKAQEEL

-761 ELTGTNPHK
+761 ELTGANPHK

-827 NGGFHDDETAPGSNT
+827 NGGFHDETAPGSNT

>member
-155 NYGTIKY
+155 KYGTIKY

-169 ESYTILSESDVSI
+169 ESYTISSESDVNI
-182 EKVGLIVIEGVKV
+182 EKIGFIVIEGVKV

-201 KENVGYISEINT
+201 NENVGYISEINT

-221 VSFFTTNNRAY
+221 VNFFTTNNRAY

-244 KSNAIVKANGNVYG
+244 ESNAIVKANGNVYG
-258 GTLPFTKIAKNVS
+258 GTLPFTEIADNVS

-311 SINQKNTMLN
+311 SLNQNNTMLN

-333 PSVIKVNGDLFAAD
+333 PSVINVNGDLFAAD
-347 DLQINSGADGSTVVI
+347 DLQINSGADGATTVNI
-362 KGSYYVYNDGEQQM
+362 KGSYYGYNDGERQM
-376 TGAGGTEKLTTK
+376 TGEAGTKKLTTK
-388 KAIITSLNDYE
+388 KAIITSRNDYE
-399 KASDDKASADK
+399 KASADN
-410 ASADKD
+410 D
-416 NISSRSSAIV
+416 NISSRSSSIV
-426 INAKEAKVDM
+426 INAKQANVDM
-436 SELKTLLLCGN
+436 SDLKTLLLCGN

-515 ANPRISNP
+515 TNP
-523 RICESR
+523 RICEAGN
-529 DSDPFVSDEIPKRIP
+529 SDPFQSDSVSIP

-601 QPTAYDIKTEMLDRM
+601 QPTAYDIKSEMLDRM

-688 SATDTKNIHKQD
+688 SATDNKNIDKQD

-707 LPAGRFFWLWGLEN
+707 LPAGRFFWLWGLKD
-721 AAGGAGTIKAAD
+721 AADGAGAIKAAD
-733 DTKAQEEL
+733 AEEEL

-750 IKSSSEVDLAS
+750 IKGSSEVDLAS
-761 ELTGTNPHK
+761 KLTGTNPHK

-791 VCTGKLTIKDGKKL
+791 VCTGKLTIKDGEKL

-827 NGGFHDDETAPGSNT
+827 NGGFHDETAPGSNT

>member
-117 TAFYKDIASNQ
+117 TAFYKDIAQNQ

-133 AYVVKDTSK
+133 AYVVKDTTK
-142 KGSSDKASRAIVK
+142 KGSSDKASRAIIK
-155 NYGTIKY
+155 SYGTIKY

-169 ESYTILSESDVSI
+169 ESYTISSESDVNI

-201 KENVGYISEINT
+201 SENVGYISEINT

-244 KSNAIVKANGNVYG
+244 ESNAIIKANGNVYG
-258 GTLPFTKIAKNVS
+258 GTLPFTEIAGNAGSYS
-271 SYKKAADYG
+271 SASDYG

-285 DNSKFEI
+285 ENSELEI

-311 SINQKNTMLN
+311 SLNQNNTMLN
-321 NQIWFENIEVNK
+321 NQIWFENIEVNE

-347 DLQINSGADGSTVVI
+347 DLQINSGADGSTVII
-362 KGSYYVYNDGEQQM
+362 KGSYYGYNDGKQQM
-376 TGAGGTEKLTTK
+376 TGAGGTKKLTTK

-399 KASDDKASADK
+399 KASADY
-410 ASADKD
+410 D
-416 NISSRSSAIV
+416 NISSRSSSIV
-426 INAKEAKVDM
+426 INAKQANVDM
-436 SELKTLLLCGN
+436 SDLKTLLLCGN

-458 EPGSDIKSNRL
+458 EPGSDIKSNRK
-469 AETPPKTDYL
+469 AEDPPKTEYL
-479 KLIINA
+479 NLIINA

-508 PTEFLKD
+508 PTQFLKD
-515 ANPRISNP
+515 TNP
-523 RICESR
+523 RICESGS
-529 DSDPFVSDEIPKRIP
+529 SDPFQADAVSIP
-544 SDWFGLSYIDPIKP
+544 SDWFGLSYIDPAKP

-761 ELTGTNPHK
+761 ELTGANPHK

-827 NGGFHDDETAPGSNT
+827 NGGFHDETAPGSNT

>member
-1 MRKTNS
+1 MRRTNS

-71 YNGIGQECSEIMGE
+71 YNGICQECSEIMGE

-117 TAFYKDIASNQ
+117 TAFYKDIAQNQ

-155 NYGTIKY
+155 KYGTIKY

-169 ESYTILSESDVSI
+169 ESYTISSESDVII
-182 EKVGLIVIEGVKV
+182 EKIGFIVIEGVKV

-201 KENVGYISEINT
+201 NENVGYISEINT

-244 KSNAIVKANGNVYG
+244 ESNAIVKANGNVYG
-258 GTLPFTKIAKNVS
+258 GTLPFTEIADNVS

-311 SINQKNTMLN
+311 SINQNNTMLN

-347 DLQINSGADGSTVVI
+347 DLQINSGADGATTVNI
-362 KGSYYVYNDGEQQM
+362 KGSYYGYNDGARQM
-376 TGAGGTEKLTTK
+376 TGEAGTKKLTTK
-388 KAIITSLNDYE
+388 KAIITSRNDYE
-399 KASDDKASADK
+399 KASADN
-410 ASADKD
+410 D
-416 NISSRSSAIV
+416 NISSRSSSIV
-426 INAKEAKVDM
+426 INAKQADVDM
-436 SELKTLLLCGN
+436 SDLKTLLLCGN

-458 EPGSDIKSNRL
+458 EPGSDIQNNRK

-515 ANPRISNP
+515 TNP
-523 RICESR
+523 RICESGS
-529 DSDPFVSDEIPKRIP
+529 SDPFQADAVSIP

-688 SATDTKNIHKQD
+688 SATDNKNIDKQD

-721 AAGGAGTIKAAD
+721 AASGTGTIKAAD

-827 NGGFHDDETAPGSNT
+827 NGGFHDETAPGSNT

-867 LPAKVDELTNAKMKD
+867 LPAKVVELTNAKMKD

>member
-117 TAFYKDIASNQ
+117 TAFYKDIALNQ
-128 ADKFS
+128 VDKFS

-169 ESYTILSESDVSI
+169 ESYTISSESDVNI
-182 EKVGLIVIEGVKV
+182 EKIGFIVIEGVKV

-244 KSNAIVKANGNVYG
+244 ESNATVKANGNVYG
-258 GTLPFTKIAKNVS
+258 GTLPFTEIADNVS

-300 GGDITLNGGEF
+300 GGDITLNGGEL

-321 NQIWFENIEVNK
+321 NQIWFENIEVNS

-347 DLQINSGADGSTVVI
+347 DLQINSGADGATTVNI
-362 KGSYYVYNDGEQQM
+362 KGSYYGYNDGARQM
-376 TGAGGTEKLTTK
+376 TGEAGTKKLTTK
-388 KAIITSLNDYE
+388 KAIITSRNDYE
-399 KASDDKASADK
+399 KASADN
-410 ASADKD
+410 D
-416 NISSRSSAIV
+416 NISSRSSSIV
-426 INAKEAKVDM
+426 INAKQANVDM
-436 SELKTLLLCGN
+436 SDLKTLLLCGN

-479 KLIINA
+479 KLIIDA

-515 ANPRISNP
+515 TNP
-523 RICESR
+523 RICEAGNA
-529 DSDPFVSDEIPKRIP
+529 DPFISDAVSIP
-544 SDWFGLSYIDPIKP
+544 SDWFGYSYIDSAKP

-601 QPTAYDIKTEMLDRM
+601 QPTAYDIKSEMLDRM

-721 AAGGAGTIKAAD
+721 AASGAGTIKAAD
-733 DTKAQEEL
+733 ATKAQEEL

-827 NGGFHDDETAPGSNT
+827 NGGFHDETAPGSNT

-857 SFYGGGGTYK
+857 SFYGGGSTYK
-867 LPAKVDELTNAKMKD
+867 LPEKMTYDEMEK

>member
-1 MRKTNS
+1 MRRTNS

-117 TAFYKDIASNQ
+117 TAFYKDIALNQ

-169 ESYTILSESDVSI
+169 ESYTISSESDVSI

-201 KENVGYISEINT
+201 NENVGYISEINT

-244 KSNAIVKANGNVYG
+244 ESNAIVKANGNVYG
-258 GTLPFTKIAKNVS
+258 GTLPFTEIADNVS
-271 SYKKAADYG
+271 KYKEAADYG

-285 DNSKFEI
+285 DNSTFEI

-300 GGDITLNGGEF
+300 GGDITLNGEKNGGKF
-311 SINQKNTMLN
+311 FVNQNNTMLN

-362 KGSYYVYNDGEQQM
+362 KGSYYGYNDGARQM
-376 TGAGGTEKLTTK
+376 TGEGGTMTTK

-399 KASDDKASADK
+399 KASLDS
-410 ASADKD
+410 D
-416 NISSRSSAIV
+416 NTASRSSSIV
-426 INAKEAKVDM
+426 INAKQANVDM
-436 SELKTLLLCGN
+436 SDLKTLLLCGN

-458 EPGSDIKSNRL
+458 EPGSDIQNNRK

-515 ANPRISNP
+515 TNP
-523 RICESR
+523 RICEAGNA
-529 DSDPFVSDEIPKRIP
+529 DPFISDAVSIP
-544 SDWFGLSYIDPIKP
+544 SDWFGYSYIDSAKP

-601 QPTAYDIKTEMLDRM
+601 QPTAYDIKSEMLDRM

-635 ANGAVLNYEGN
+635 ANGAVLNYDGS
-646 NLTVTDPSSYTDS
+646 NLTVTDPSKYTDS

-688 SATDTKNIHKQD
+688 SATDNKNIHKQD

-721 AAGGAGTIKAAD
+721 AASGAGTIKATDA
-733 DTKAQEEL
+733 TKAQEEL

-761 ELTGTNPHK
+761 ELTGANPHK

-827 NGGFHDDETAPGSNT
+827 NGGFNDETAPGSNT

>member
-1 MRKTNS
+1 
-7 FEKLNKISKD
+7 
-17 NKGSVM
+17 
-23 ITVLVAFLFVAV
+23 
-35 LASII
+35 
-40 LATVTV
+40 
-46 NFKMRSIDRRTKD
+46 
-59 EFYYAEKALNDL
+59 
-71 YNGIGQECSEIMGE
+71 
-85 TYNDVLSKYKK
+85 
-96 SDDSTYMD
+96 
-104 EEEAYKS
+104 
-111 FKKAFV
+111 
-117 TAFYKDIASNQ
+117 
-128 ADKFS
+128 
-133 AYVVKDTSK
+133 
-142 KGSSDKASRAIVK
+142 
-155 NYGTIKY
+155 
-162 YNNSSRS
+162 
-169 ESYTILSESDVSI
+169 
-182 EKVGLIVIEGVKV
+182 
-195 QSNPDA
+195 
-201 KENVGYISEINT
+201 
-213 DIVVEVPR
+213 
-221 VSFFTTNNRAY
+221 
-232 DYAILAN
+232 
-239 DGIEL
+239 
-244 KSNAIVKANGNVYG
+244 
-258 GTLPFTKIAKNVS
+258 
-271 SYKKAADYG
+271 
-280 GITLN
+280 
-285 DNSKFEI
+285 
-292 NDAAYVVS
+292 
-300 GGDITLNGGEF
+300 
-311 SINQKNTMLN
+311 
-321 NQIWFENIEVNK
+321 
-333 PSVIKVNGDLFAAD
+333 
-347 DLQINSGADGSTVVI
+347 
-362 KGSYYVYNDGEQQM
+362 
-376 TGAGGTEKLTTK
+376 
-388 KAIITSLNDYE
+388 
-399 KASDDKASADK
+399 
-410 ASADKD
+410 
-416 NISSRSSAIV
+416 
-426 INAKEAKVDM
+426 
-436 SELKTLLLCGN
+436 
-447 AFINHMSKDKI
+447 MSKDKI

-515 ANPRISNP
+515 TNP
-523 RICESR
+523 RICESGS
-529 DSDPFVSDEIPKRIP
+529 SDPFQADAVSIP
-544 SDWFGLSYIDPIKP
+544 SDWFGLSYIDPAKP

-827 NGGFHDDETAPGSNT
+827 NGGFHDETAPGSNT

-857 SFYGGGGTYK
+857 SFYGGGSTYK
-867 LPAKVDELTNAKMKD
+867 LPAKVDELSNAKMKD

>member
-117 TAFYKDIASNQ
+117 TAFYKDIAQNQ

-133 AYVVKDTSK
+133 AYVVNDTSK

-155 NYGTIKY
+155 KYGTIKY

-169 ESYTILSESDVSI
+169 ESYTISSESDANI

-201 KENVGYISEINT
+201 NENVGYISEINT

-244 KSNAIVKANGNVYG
+244 ESNAIVKANGNVYG
-258 GTLPFTKIAKNVS
+258 GTVPFTEIAGNVS
-271 SYKKAADYG
+271 EYPNASKYG

-285 DNSKFEI
+285 NNSEFYI

-300 GGDITLNGGEF
+300 GGDITLNGGEL

-321 NQIWFENIEVNK
+321 NQIWFENIEVNE

-347 DLQINSGADGSTVVI
+347 DLQINSGADGATTVNI
-362 KGSYYVYNDGEQQM
+362 KGSYYGYNDGARQM
-376 TGAGGTEKLTTK
+376 TGEGGTKKLTTK

-399 KASDDKASADK
+399 KASTDG
-410 ASADKD
+410 D
-416 NISSRSSAIV
+416 NISSRSSSIV
-426 INAKEAKVDM
+426 INAKQANVDM
-436 SELKTLLLCGN
+436 SDLKTLLLCGN

-458 EPGSDIKSNRL
+458 EPGSDIKSNRK
-469 AETPPKTDYL
+469 AEDPPKTEYL
-479 KLIINA
+479 NLIINA

-508 PTEFLKD
+508 PTQFLKD
-515 ANPRISNP
+515 PNP
-523 RICESR
+523 RICESGS
-529 DSDPFVSDEIPKRIP
+529 SDPFQADAVSIP
-544 SDWFGLSYIDPIKP
+544 SDWFGLSYIDPAKP

-707 LPAGRFFWLWGLEN
+707 LPAGRFFWIWGLEN
-721 AAGGAGTIKAAD
+721 AASGAGTIKAAD

-761 ELTGTNPHK
+761 ELTGANPHK

-827 NGGFHDDETAPGSNT
+827 NGGFHDEKAPGSNT

>member
-1 MRKTNS
+1 
-7 FEKLNKISKD
+7 
-17 NKGSVM
+17 
-23 ITVLVAFLFVAV
+23 
-35 LASII
+35 
-40 LATVTV
+40 
-46 NFKMRSIDRRTKD
+46 
-59 EFYYAEKALNDL
+59 
-71 YNGIGQECSEIMGE
+71 
-85 TYNDVLSKYKK
+85 
-96 SDDSTYMD
+96 
-104 EEEAYKS
+104 
-111 FKKAFV
+111 
-117 TAFYKDIASNQ
+117 
-128 ADKFS
+128 
-133 AYVVKDTSK
+133 
-142 KGSSDKASRAIVK
+142 
-155 NYGTIKY
+155 
-162 YNNSSRS
+162 
-169 ESYTILSESDVSI
+169 
-182 EKVGLIVIEGVKV
+182 
-195 QSNPDA
+195 
-201 KENVGYISEINT
+201 
-213 DIVVEVPR
+213 
-221 VSFFTTNNRAY
+221 
-232 DYAILAN
+232 
-239 DGIEL
+239 
-244 KSNAIVKANGNVYG
+244 
-258 GTLPFTKIAKNVS
+258 
-271 SYKKAADYG
+271 
-280 GITLN
+280 
-285 DNSKFEI
+285 
-292 NDAAYVVS
+292 
-300 GGDITLNGGEF
+300 
-311 SINQKNTMLN
+311 
-321 NQIWFENIEVNK
+321 
-333 PSVIKVNGDLFAAD
+333 
-347 DLQINSGADGSTVVI
+347 
-362 KGSYYVYNDGEQQM
+362 
-376 TGAGGTEKLTTK
+376 
-388 KAIITSLNDYE
+388 
-399 KASDDKASADK
+399 
-410 ASADKD
+410 
-416 NISSRSSAIV
+416 
-426 INAKEAKVDM
+426 
-436 SELKTLLLCGN
+436 
-447 AFINHMSKDKI
+447 MSKDKI
-458 EPGSDIKSNRL
+458 EPGSDIQNNRK

-515 ANPRISNP
+515 TNP
-523 RICESR
+523 RICESGS
-529 DSDPFVSDEIPKRIP
+529 SDPFQADAVSIP
-544 SDWFGLSYIDPIKP
+544 SDWFGLSYIDPAKP

-601 QPTAYDIKTEMLDRM
+601 QPTAYDIKTQMLDRM

-733 DTKAQEEL
+733 ATKAQEEL

-750 IKSSSEVDLAS
+750 IKSSSQVDLAS
-761 ELTGTNPHK
+761 ELTGANPHK

-780 VSSDLTIQGFL
+780 VSLDLTIQGFL
-791 VCTGKLTIKDGKKL
+791 VCTGKLTIEDGKKL
-805 NVTYDSTLLNKR
+805 TVTYDSTLLNKR

-827 NGGFHDDETAPGSNT
+827 NGGFHDETAPGSND

-867 LPAKVDELTNAKMKD
+867 LPAKVNDLTNDKMKD
-882 HPDYR
+882 NPDYR

>member
-1 MRKTNS
+1 MRRTNS

-117 TAFYKDIASNQ
+117 TAFYKDIALNQ

-155 NYGTIKY
+155 KYGTIKY

-169 ESYTILSESDVSI
+169 ESYTISSESDANI

-195 QSNPDA
+195 QSNPVA
-201 KENVGYISEINT
+201 NENVGYISEINT

-244 KSNAIVKANGNVYG
+244 ESNAIVKANGNVYG
-258 GTLPFTKIAKNVS
+258 GTLPFTEIADNVS

-285 DNSKFEI
+285 ENSKFEI

-300 GGDITLNGGEF
+300 GGDITLNGGEL

-321 NQIWFENIEVNK
+321 NQIWFENIEVNE

-347 DLQINSGADGSTVVI
+347 DLQINSGADGSTVII
-362 KGSYYVYNDGEQQM
+362 KGSYYGYNDGKQQM
-376 TGAGGTEKLTTK
+376 TGAGGTKKLTTK

-399 KASDDKASADK
+399 KASASADG
-410 ASADKD
+410 D
-416 NISSRSSAIV
+416 NISSRSSSIV
-426 INAKEAKVDM
+426 INAKQANVDM
-436 SELKTLLLCGN
+436 YDLKTLLLCGN

-515 ANPRISNP
+515 TNP
-523 RICESR
+523 RICEAGNA
-529 DSDPFVSDEIPKRIP
+529 DPFISDAVSIP
-544 SDWFGLSYIDPIKP
+544 SDWFGYSYIDSAKP

-707 LPAGRFFWLWGLEN
+707 LPAGRFFWLWGLQN

-733 DTKAQEEL
+733 ATKAQEEL

-827 NGGFHDDETAPGSNT
+827 NGGFHDETAPGSNT

-857 SFYGGGGTYK
+857 SFYGGGSTYK

>member
-7 FEKLNKISKD
+7 FEKLNIISKD

-117 TAFYKDIASNQ
+117 TAFYKDIAQNQ

-133 AYVVKDTSK
+133 AYVVKDTTK
-142 KGSSDKASRAIVK
+142 KGSSDKASRAIIK
-155 NYGTIKY
+155 SYGTIKY

-169 ESYTILSESDVSI
+169 ESYTISSESDVNI

-201 KENVGYISEINT
+201 SENVGYISEINT

-244 KSNAIVKANGNVYG
+244 ESNAIIKANGNVYG
-258 GTLPFTKIAKNVS
+258 GTLPFTEIAGNAGSYS
-271 SYKKAADYG
+271 SASDYG

-285 DNSKFEI
+285 ENSELEI

-311 SINQKNTMLN
+311 SLNQNNTMLN
-321 NQIWFENIEVNK
+321 NQIWFENIEVNE

-347 DLQINSGADGSTVVI
+347 DLQINSGADGSTVII
-362 KGSYYVYNDGEQQM
+362 KGSYYGYNDGKQQM
-376 TGAGGTEKLTTK
+376 TGAGGTKKLTTK

-399 KASDDKASADK
+399 KASADY
-410 ASADKD
+410 D
-416 NISSRSSAIV
+416 NISSRSSSIV
-426 INAKEAKVDM
+426 INAKQANVDM
-436 SELKTLLLCGN
+436 SDLKTLLLCGN

-508 PTEFLKD
+508 PTQFLKD
-515 ANPRISNP
+515 TNP
-523 RICESR
+523 RICESGS
-529 DSDPFVSDEIPKRIP
+529 SDPFQADAVSIP
-544 SDWFGLSYIDPIKP
+544 SDWFGLSYIDPAKP

-827 NGGFHDDETAPGSNT
+827 NGGFHDETAPGSNT

-857 SFYGGGGTYK
+857 SFYGGGSTYK
-867 LPAKVDELTNAKMKD
+867 LPAKVDELSNAKMKD

>member
-1 MRKTNS
+1 MRKTPS
-7 FEKLNKISKD
+7 FGKSNTISKD

-96 SDDSTYMD
+96 SDDSTYQD

-117 TAFYKDIASNQ
+117 TAFYKDIALKQ

-133 AYVVKDTSK
+133 AYVVKDTTK
-142 KGSSDKASRAIVK
+142 KGSSDKASRAIIK
-155 NYGTIKY
+155 SYGTIKY

-169 ESYTILSESDVSI
+169 ENYSISSESDVNI

-201 KENVGYISEINT
+201 SENVGYISEINT

-239 DGIEL
+239 DGITLES
-244 KSNAIVKANGNVYG
+244 KAIIKANGNVYG
-258 GTLPFTKIAKNVS
+258 GTLPFTEIADNVS

-311 SINQKNTMLN
+311 SLNQNNTMLN

-347 DLQINSGADGSTVVI
+347 DLQINSGADGSTVII
-362 KGSYYVYNDGEQQM
+362 KGSYYGYNDGKQQM
-376 TGAGGTEKLTTK
+376 TGAGGTKKLTTK

-399 KASDDKASADK
+399 KASADN
-410 ASADKD
+410 D
-416 NISSRSSAIV
+416 NISSRSSSIV
-426 INAKEAKVDM
+426 INAKQADVDM
-436 SELKTLLLCGN
+436 SDLKTLLLCGN

-458 EPGSDIKSNRL
+458 EPGSDIQNNRK

-479 KLIINA
+479 KLIIDA

-515 ANPRISNP
+515 TNP
-523 RICESR
+523 RICESGS
-529 DSDPFVSDEIPKRIP
+529 SDPFQADAVSIP
-544 SDWFGLSYIDPIKP
+544 SDWFGYSYIDSAKP

-573 AYCYLNFKDDE
+573 AYCYLNFKDDK
-584 SKTAYVK
+584 SKTEYVK

-635 ANGAVLNYEGN
+635 ANSAVLNYEKN
-646 NLTVTDPSSYTDS
+646 NLTVTDPSTYTDS

-721 AAGGAGTIKAAD
+721 AAGGAGAIKAAD
-733 DTKAQEEL
+733 ATKAQEEL

-827 NGGFHDDETAPGSNT
+827 NGGFHDETAPGSND

>member
-117 TAFYKDIASNQ
+117 TAFYKDIASKQ

-169 ESYTILSESDVSI
+169 ESYTISSESDVNI
-182 EKVGLIVIEGVKV
+182 EKIGFIVIEGVKV

-201 KENVGYISEINT
+201 NENVGYISEINT

-258 GTLPFTKIAKNVS
+258 GTLPFTEIADNVS

-362 KGSYYVYNDGEQQM
+362 KGSYYGYNDGEQQM

-458 EPGSDIKSNRL
+458 EPGSDIQNNRK

-827 NGGFHDDETAPGSNT
+827 NGGFHDETAPGSND

>member
-1 MRKTNS
+1 MRRTNS

-117 TAFYKDIASNQ
+117 TAFYKDIALNQ

-155 NYGTIKY
+155 KYGTIKY

-169 ESYTILSESDVSI
+169 ESYTISSESDVSI
-182 EKVGLIVIEGVKV
+182 EKIGFIVIEGVKV

-201 KENVGYISEINT
+201 NENVGYISEINT

-244 KSNAIVKANGNVYG
+244 ESNAIVKANGNVYG
-258 GTLPFTKIAKNVS
+258 GTLPFIEIADNVS
-271 SYKKAADYG
+271 SYKEAADYG

-285 DNSKFEI
+285 ENSKFEI

-311 SINQKNTMLN
+311 SINQNNTMLN

-347 DLQINSGADGSTVVI
+347 DLQINSGADGATTVNI
-362 KGSYYVYNDGEQQM
+362 KGSYYGYNDGVRQM
-376 TGAGGTEKLTTK
+376 TGEAGTKKLTTK

-399 KASDDKASADK
+399 RASADN
-410 ASADKD
+410 D
-416 NISSRSSAIV
+416 NISSRSSSIV
-426 INAKEAKVDM
+426 INAKQANVDM
-436 SELKTLLLCGN
+436 SDLKTLLLCGN

-458 EPGSDIKSNRL
+458 EPGSAIKSNRK
-469 AETPPKTDYL
+469 AENPPKTEYL
-479 KLIINA
+479 DLIINA

-508 PTEFLKD
+508 PTQFLKD
-515 ANPRISNP
+515 PNP
-523 RICESR
+523 RICEAGN
-529 DSDPFVSDEIPKRIP
+529 SDPFSSDAISIP

-721 AAGGAGTIKAAD
+721 ASGGAGAIKAAD
-733 DTKAQEEL
+733 ATKAQEEL

-827 NGGFHDDETAPGSNT
+827 NGGFHDETAPGSNT

-857 SFYGGGGTYK
+857 GFYGGGSTYK